1 MNNTLSHLP
10 TPSARRVAVHL
21 KPAAER
27 AVKQGHPWVFEQGI
41 TRQSHAGQAGDL
53 AVIYDQ
59 KNRFLAVGLYD
70 PTSPIRVKVLQ
81 TKHPAEINAEWFR
94 ERLQAAADLREP
106 LLDSDTN
113 GYRLVHGEN
122 DGLPGLVIDRYDTT
136 LVIKLYTAAWL
147 PHLRSMLAALEQTI
161 YAERWVLRLA
171 RTVGQPFGLQDGT
184 VLKGTPLKAPLT
196 FQENGLLFTADV
208 TRGHKTGFFFDQRD
222 NRALA
227 GKLAQGRTV
236 LDVFAYVG
244 AFAVYCAR
252 GGAAHITS
260 VDVSAPALET
270 AKQIYALNRRQG
282 RIPDVPFETM
292 TGDAFQTLT
301 HLVRQRRQFDMVIID
316 PPTFAS
322 SEADVPRALKAYNQL
337 AEAGAQLLA
346 HNGIFVMASCS
357 SRVDAQ
363 QFFETIIPAATAHRP
378 DLTEILRTDH
388 ALDHP
393 IGFPEGAYLKCWF
406 ARDE

>member
-1 MNNTLSHLP
+1 MNLILSQLP
-10 TPSARRVAVHL
+10 APSARRVAIHL

-27 AVKQGHPWVFEQGI
+27 AVKQAHPWVFEQGV
-41 TRQSHAGQAGDL
+41 TRQSHEGQAGDL

-81 TKHPAEINAEWFR
+81 TKHPAEINADWFR
-94 ERLQAAADLREP
+94 ERLQEAINLRAP

-147 PHLRSMLAALEQTI
+147 PHLRAVLAALEQVV

-171 RTVGQPFGLQDGT
+171 RTVGQPHGLQDGM

-208 TRGHKTGFFFDQRD
+208 IRGHKTGFFFDQRD
-222 NRALA
+222 NRGLA

-244 AFAVYCAR
+244 SFAVYCAR
-252 GGAAHITS
+252 GGASHITS
-260 VDVSAPALET
+260 VDISAPALET
-270 AKQIYALNRRQG
+270 AKQLYALNVRQG
-282 RIPDVPFETM
+282 RIPNVPFETI
-292 TGDAFQTLT
+292 TGDAFKTLGA
-301 HLVRQRRQFDMVIID
+301 LARQRRQYDMVIID

-322 SEADVPRALKAYNQL
+322 SEGDVPRALTAYSQL
-337 AEAGAQLLA
+337 ASMGAQLLA
-346 HNGIFVMASCS
+346 PHGVFVMASCS
-357 SRVDAQ
+357 SRVSEE
-363 QFFETIIPAATAHRP
+363 QFFDTIIPAATAQRP
-378 DLTEILRTDH
+378 DLAEIARTDH

-393 IGFPEGAYLKCWF
+393 IGFAEGAYLKCWF

>member
-1 MNNTLSHLP
+1 MKNALSQLP
-10 TPSARRVAVHL
+10 TPSARRIAIHL

-27 AVKQGHPWVFEQGI
+27 AVKQGHPWVFDQGI
-41 TRQSHAGQAGDL
+41 TRQSHEGLSGDV
-53 AVIYDQ
+53 AVVYDQ

-70 PTSPIRVKVLQ
+70 PVSPIRVKVLQ
-81 TKHPAEINAEWFR
+81 TKHPAEINVDWFR
-94 ERLQAAADLREP
+94 QRLQEAVDLRAP

-147 PHLRSMLAALEQTI
+147 PHLRAVLAALEQTI

-171 RTVGQPFGLQDGT
+171 RAVGQPFGLQNGMI
-184 VLKGTPLKAPLT
+184 LKGTPPKGPLT

-208 TRGHKTGFFFDQRD
+208 IRGHKTGFFFDQRD

-227 GKLAQGRTV
+227 GKLAHGRTV

-244 AFAVYCAR
+244 SFAVYCAQ
-252 GGAAHITS
+252 GGASHITS

-270 AKQIYALNRRQG
+270 AQQIYTLNLRQG
-282 RIPDVPFETM
+282 RIPNVPFETVV
-292 TGDAFQTLT
+292 GDAFKTLSG
-301 HLVRQRRQFDMVIID
+301 LVRQRRLYDMVIID

-322 SEADVPRALKAYNQL
+322 SEADVPGALRAYHQL
-337 AEAGAQLLA
+337 ADLGAQLLA
-346 HNGIFVMASCS
+346 PGGVFVMASCS
-357 SRVDAQ
+357 SRVSEP
-363 QFFETIIPAATAHRP
+363 QFFETIITAATAQRP
-378 DLTEILRTDH
+378 DLAEIARTDH

>member
-1 MNNTLSHLP
+1 MNNALSQIP
-10 TPSARRVAVHL
+10 TPSARRIALHL

-27 AVKQGHPWVFEQGI
+27 AIKQGHPWLFDQGI
-41 TRQSHAGQAGDL
+41 IRQSHEGLPGDL
-53 AVIYDQ
+53 AIAYDQ

-70 PTSPIRVKVLQ
+70 PTSPIRMKVLQ
-81 TKHPAEINAEWFR
+81 TKHPAEINADWFR
-94 ERLQAAADLREP
+94 ERLQTAIDLRAP

-147 PHLRSMLAALEQTI
+147 PHLRAVLAALEQVV

-171 RTVGQPFGLQDGT
+171 RAVGQPFGLQNGMI
-184 VLKGTPLKAPLT
+184 LKGKPLT
-196 FQENGLLFTADV
+196 GPLMFQENGLLFTADV
-208 TRGHKTGFFFDQRD
+208 IRGHKTGFFFDQRD

-244 AFAVYCAR
+244 SFAVYCAH
-252 GGAAHITS
+252 GGANHITS
-260 VDVSAPALET
+260 VDVSVPALET
-270 AKQIYALNRRQG
+270 AQQIYTLNLRQG
-282 RIPDVPFETM
+282 RIPNVPFETVV
-292 TGDAFQTLT
+292 GDSFKTLSS
-301 HLVRQRRQFDMVIID
+301 LVRQRRLYDMVIID

-322 SEADVPRALKAYNQL
+322 SEADVPGALRAYRQL
-337 AEAGAQLLA
+337 ADMGAQLLA
-346 HNGIFVMASCS
+346 PGGVFVMASCS
-357 SRVDAQ
+357 SRVSEQ
-363 QFFETIIPAATAHRP
+363 QFFETTIAAATANRP
-378 DLTEILRTDH
+378 DLTEITRTDH

>member
-1 MNNTLSHLP
+1 MNLILSQLP
-10 TPSARRVAVHL
+10 APSARRVAIHL

-27 AVKQGHPWVFEQGI
+27 AVKQAHPWVFEQGV
-41 TRQSHAGQAGDL
+41 TRQSHEGQAGDL

-81 TKHPAEINAEWFR
+81 TKHPAEINADWFR
-94 ERLQAAADLREP
+94 ERLQEAINLRAP

-147 PHLRSMLAALEQTI
+147 PHLRTVLAALEQVV

-171 RTVGQPFGLQDGT
+171 RTVGQPHGLQDGM
-184 VLKGTPLKAPLT
+184 VLKGTPLKAPLA

-208 TRGHKTGFFFDQRD
+208 IRGHKTGFFFDQRD

-244 AFAVYCAR
+244 SFAVYCAR
-252 GGAAHITS
+252 GGASHITS
-260 VDVSAPALET
+260 VDISAPALET
-270 AKQIYALNRRQG
+270 AKQLYALNMRQG
-282 RIPDVPFETM
+282 RIP
-292 TGDAFQTLT
+292 
-301 HLVRQRRQFDMVIID
+301 
-316 PPTFAS
+316 
-322 SEADVPRALKAYNQL
+322 
-337 AEAGAQLLA
+337 
-346 HNGIFVMASCS
+346 
-357 SRVDAQ
+357 
-363 QFFETIIPAATAHRP
+363 
-378 DLTEILRTDH
+378 
-388 ALDHP
+388 
-393 IGFPEGAYLKCWF
+393 
-406 ARDE
+406 